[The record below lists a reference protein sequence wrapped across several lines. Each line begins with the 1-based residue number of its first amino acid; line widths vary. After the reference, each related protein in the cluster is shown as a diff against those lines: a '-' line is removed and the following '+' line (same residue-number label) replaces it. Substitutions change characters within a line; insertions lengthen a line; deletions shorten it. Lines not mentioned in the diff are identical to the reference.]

1 MGVTSTA
8 GTSVAS
14 SRTVSL
20 RVNDVLVHQCE
31 QRVDPVTGRR
41 AWRPARTVRP
51 DPPTG

>member
-8 GTSVAS
+8 GSPSVDG
-14 SRTVSL
+14 RTVSL
-20 RVNDVLVHQCE
+20 RVNDMLVHQCE

-51 DPPTG
+51 DPPR